1 MADVAFFSNKYTI
14 DAMVSHY
21 LQDIKKLRTLVKS
34 PNDETKL
41 QTYYQ
46 AASTFTRL
54 NTTELYQF
62 ARSYGKDASGKSAA
76 MREAL
81 PIVVGNRISTPTE
94 LDIAYLHLLVA
105 YATAFKANRHNIKEW
120 LLRFIV
126 SSQFSPFYTLLDR
139 ELNTVISSAQNKIK
153 SFQNSAQ

>member
-1 MADVAFFSNKYTI
+1 MADITFFANKYTV

-21 LQDIKKLRTLVKS
+21 LQDIKKLRTLVKN

-41 QTYYQ
+41 QLYYQ

-54 NTTELYQF
+54 SATELYQF
-62 ARSYGKDASGKSAA
+62 ARSYGKEASGKSAA
-76 MREAL
+76 MRDAL
-81 PIVVGNRISTPTE
+81 PTVIGNRILAPTE

-105 YATAFKANRHNIKEW
+105 YATAFKSKRANIKEW
-120 LLRFIV
+120 LLRFIF

-139 ELNTVISSAQNKIK
+139 ELNNVISNAEHKIK
-153 SFQNSAQ
+153 SFQDRQ